1 MHSESMKPNTNKSE
15 KQVYRSPKLF
25 VYGDIRELTMST
37 STAGPTLDNPNGPAK
52 SKA

>member
-1 MHSESMKPNTNKSE
+1 MKPNTNKSG

-25 VYGDIRELTMST
+25 VYGDIRDLTMST
-37 STAGPTLDNPNGPAK
+37 NVSGPTLDNPNSPAK

>member
-1 MHSESMKPNTNKSE
+1 MKPNTNKSG

-25 VYGDIRELTMST
+25 VYGDIRDLTMST
-37 STAGPTLDNPNGPAK
+37 NVSGPTLDNPNGLAK